1 MIYDIINELAMF
13 FKELYKSI
21 DKVIDK
27 IGENLSDLI
36 TAILVLIFSVPFY
49 IIAVF
54 FNFLLRYFKMHQ
66 NFIKNEKEFIEF
78 MRSKKNDR
86 KHF

>member
-13 FKELYKSI
+13 FEELTKSI
-21 DKVIDK
+21 NKVLDK
-27 IGENLSDLI
+27 IGESLADLI
-36 TAILVLIFSVPFY
+36 TAMLVLTFSLPFY
-49 IIAVF
+49 LLSGF

-78 MRSKKNDR
+78 MRSRKND
-86 KHF
+86 